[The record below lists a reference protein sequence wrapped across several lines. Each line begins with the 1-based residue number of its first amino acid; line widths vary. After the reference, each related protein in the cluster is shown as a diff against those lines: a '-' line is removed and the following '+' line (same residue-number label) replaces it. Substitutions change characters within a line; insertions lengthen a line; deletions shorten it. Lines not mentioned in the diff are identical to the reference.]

1 MVYII
6 IHNVLQAGL
15 QGMGADY
22 MLVYTVVGPI
32 SIVCIALTLQ
42 VLQLTLQ
49 PPGKR
54 NFPILVSSLQSLCLF
69 LTQDKLLAHSHPL
82 PPLLQC

>member
-22 MLVYTVVGPI
+22 MLVYKIVVAI
-32 SIVCIALTLQ
+32 CTVCIALALQ

-54 NFPILVSSLQSLCLF
+54 NFPILVLSLQYLYLL
-69 LTQDKLLAHSHPL
+69 LTQDKLLVHSHPL

>member
-22 MLVYTVVGPI
+22 MLVYKIVVAI
-32 SIVCIALTLQ
+32 CTVCIALALQ
-42 VLQLTLQ
+42 VLQ
-49 PPGKR
+49 
-54 NFPILVSSLQSLCLF
+54 
-69 LTQDKLLAHSHPL
+69 PL
-82 PPLLQC
+82 